1 MLGTTKGSKNAK
13 SAVHRNQV
21 ITEYLSHMFYANR
34 IQDNPSQATF
44 YFFVKI
50 DIIKHAQSNSK

>member
-21 ITEYLSHMFYANR
+21 ITEYLLHMLYANR

-44 YFFVKI
+44 LSASSIFFCK
-50 DIIKHAQSNSK
+50 N